1 MKKRSYIH
9 EQNLFTG
16 SLINLGNVSQCK
28 LSRLASESAALLH
41 FLLVCYLAVGT
52 LRSRQRNPSL
62 FLRQLHPGQL
72 ISRMIRLGH
81 WVIII
86 HEFDTQK
93 RSFTLSLASEQF

>member
-16 SLINLGNVSQCK
+16 SLINLGNVSKCK
-28 LSRLASESAALLH
+28 LSRLASDRVGSLVAFSLSLL
-41 FLLVCYLAVGT
+41 LG
-52 LRSRQRNPSL
+52 S
-62 FLRQLHPGQL
+62 RQLHPGQL